1 MRLNEIYNSYKSD
14 IEFVSVYIREAH
26 ASDGW
31 VSPKNIRENINVT
44 EPTTDDER
52 TDVASVCQQMMDLQ
66 MPMLIDSIDNDAEN
80 KYISV
85 PMRLFVIDS
94 GGTLTYVGGEGP
106 FGFKPDEWEE
116 ALKNVIG

>member
-14 IEFVSVYIREAH
+14 IEFLSIYIREAH

-31 VSPKNIRENINVT
+31 VSLGNLSENISVA

-52 TDVASVCQQMMDLQ
+52 TEVASICQSMMGLQ
-66 MPMLIDSIDNDAEN
+66 MPMLIDSIDNDAES

-85 PMRLFVIDS
+85 PMRLFVIDA
-94 GGTLTYVGGEGP
+94 GGMLTYVGGEGP
-106 FGFKPDEWEE
+106 RGFLPDEWED
-116 ALKNVIG
+116 ALKNV